1 MGIQDDAA
9 RMFADALGKRAGRVA
24 MAHAMEPS
32 VWIQDHEDVKVY
44 FTVDSLGELLV
55 KFVRDGQR
63 PIRVDFHPTVAGADA
78 LAEYLVE
85 QVGEKGDD

>member
-1 MGIQDDAA
+1 
-9 RMFADALGKRAGRVA
+9 MFADALGKRAGRVA

-55 KFVRDGQR
+55 KFV
-63 PIRVDFHPTVAGADA
+63 
-78 LAEYLVE
+78 EYLVE

>member
-32 VWIQDHEDVKVY
+32 VWIQDHEDAKMY
-44 FTVDSLGELLV
+44 FTVDGLGHLMV

-63 PIRVDFHPTVAGADA
+63 PIRVDFVPTVAGADA
-78 LAEYLVE
+78 LAEFLVE
-85 QVGEKGDD
+85 QVGEKGDG